1 MNQYWSLSDVET
13 TIPWIVYSPYREY
26 TVYNYTADIASYIE
40 FPSRTAFDFPVLR
53 FASVCPALNFYVNLV
68 IIIVIVIIRIKAK
81 ACTSRGLLAKLY

>member
-1 MNQYWSLSDVET
+1 MGKSWENHRVFIHESFV
-13 TIPWIVYSPYREY
+13 V
-26 TVYNYTADIASYIE
+26 YIE

-68 IIIVIVIIRIKAK
+68 IIVIVIIRIKAK